1 MTYINQNTDL
11 YIAFTDSWKEVLRL
25 ALNDIN
31 EKDKRIEVLEH
42 ACDKKVFFSLKPKY
56 CKRYFGIEENKFVI
70 LNLNR
75 NTPRKRL
82 DISISAFVYFLKKLK
97 ANEYTTENI

>member
-1 MTYINQNTDL
+1 ML
-11 YIAFTDSWKEVLRL
+11 EL
-25 ALNDIN
+25 ALGDIN
-31 EKDKRIEVLEH
+31 EKNKRIEVLEH
-42 ACDKKVFFSLKPKY
+42 ASDKDVFFKLKPKY

-82 DISISAFVYFLKKLK
+82 DISLSGFVYFLKKLK
-97 ANEYTTENI
+97 MNDYTIDNIQLILGSL